1 MSGLFSIFAINKTVM
16 KISVKIVV
24 SAFALSALAMSGCGT
39 TPTEEVRSFDFTSF
53 NVIDLSTV
61 EPERVSPQEMII
73 GLSGNI
79 CMVSDSIMAI
89 DIFNSDKMQLWLL
102 NVNSGEFSQ
111 CLYRGRGPKECL
123 GVTNIWEDGGY
134 LFAGG
139 FDDHK
144 VMKIAVNPDSLTT
157 DIECIAELPE
167 YFIKVITL
175 SDSTLLYSPS
185 IVPDVRYL
193 SVSMDGTVTDTV
205 GEFLLTDRLEEGI
218 RPENHMF
225 QTEIALSPDERHM
238 VASGTF
244 WPMIEIYSVPF
255 DKTIVLNGPIEI
267 DSKIEK
273 TQYGAFQTPLWLI
286 LRNLNV
292 CDDGFAVRFMGIKP
306 YVDDSFNEDESL
318 LFFDWEGNPTKRF
331 KLGRKITA
339 FTVDFKSMTLYA
351 LMDDPEPM
359 VVKYALPVS
368 YDELWKNR

>member
-1 MSGLFSIFAINKTVM
+1 M
-16 KISVKIVV
+16 KISVKIVA

-39 TPTEEVRSFDFTSF
+39 TPTEEVRNFDFTSF

-61 EPERVSPQEMII
+61 EPQRVSPQEMII
-73 GLSGNI
+73 GISNNI

-89 DIFNSDKMQLWLL
+89 EDSNASDMQLWLL
-102 NVNSGEFSQ
+102 NVNSGKFAQ
-111 CLYRGRGPKECL
+111 CLYKGNGPKECL
-123 GVTNIWEDGGY
+123 GTTNIWVDNGY

-139 FDDHK
+139 FHDHK
-144 VMKIAVNPDSLTT
+144 IMRIAVDPDSLTT
-157 DIECIAELPE
+157 DIECLAELPE
-167 YFIKVITL
+167 YFIKAITL

-185 IVPDVRYL
+185 TVPDVRYL
-193 SVSMDGTVTDTV
+193 SVSLDGTVTDTV

-339 FTVDFKSMTLYA
+339 FTVDFKSMTLYV

-368 YDELWKNR
+368 YDELWER